1 MLLSYSLPP
10 RPPLGALDIRFSAD
24 MRYCRDDC
32 VIETQSVEKFYIK
45 YNIENDEH
53 WELITLDQRYEL
65 NGRGKIEVM
74 NQGDDFILRSMK
86 LE

>member
-1 MLLSYSLPP
+1 
-10 RPPLGALDIRFSAD
+10 
-24 MRYCRDDC
+24 